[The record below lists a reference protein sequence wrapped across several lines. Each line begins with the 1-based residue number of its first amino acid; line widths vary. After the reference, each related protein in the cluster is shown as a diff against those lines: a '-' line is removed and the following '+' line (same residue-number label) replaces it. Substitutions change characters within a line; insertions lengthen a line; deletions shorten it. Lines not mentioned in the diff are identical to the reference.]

1 MQGKCVLCDFDATLN
16 TFVRE
21 ASDVKEA
28 LTGRQPMI
36 STFFFFFSMT
46 FLIIVLVALFVDVL
60 MLGRFWLCP

>member
-1 MQGKCVLCDFDATLN
+1 MQGRCVLCDFDATLN

-28 LTGRQPMI
+28 LTGRQPRI

-46 FLIIVLVALFVDVL
+46 FLIIVLVGLFVDI
-60 MLGRFWLCP
+60 C